1 MLLHM
6 SPVKPLRTRPTRG
19 EVRDRILDA
28 ASKVFAAEGFA
39 GATIDAIGQTAGFTK
54 GAVYSNFESKD
65 ELFLALVDR
74 EFELRGEQIAIALDR
89 SDGDTAAA
97 AREVSRSV
105 LDSVRDHSDY
115 YVLLVEYWLR
125 AQRDPQLRE
134 RLIERRRAAA
144 DQALH
149 IVESTDTVPGTGGWP
164 TSPSSSSPS
173 TWASRW
179 KRCCVREP
187 STPSCSRNSSPHCWN
202 RFRFPAIRES
212 HTMDAKEV
220 PDDIAPAITAAG
232 LGSTVSTGRCSRGRP
247 GPDAGVSRHSD
258 ARRSGSDNAVAD
270 ARGTIQGQ
278 SRLAERA
285 RRNDAARDPPALLD
299 RSLRRHR

>member
-39 GATIDAIGQTAGFTK
+39 GATIDAIGQAAGFTK

-65 ELFLALVDR
+65 ELFLALLDR

-134 RLIERRRAAA
+134 RLIGRRRAAA

-149 IVESTDTVPGTGGWP
+149 IVESTDTVPGDRRLTDVAQLVVTLNLGV
-164 TSPSSSSPS
+164 
-173 TWASRW
+173 AM
-179 KRCCVREP
+179 E
-187 STPSCSRNSSPHCWN
+187 
-202 RFRFPAIRES
+202 
-212 HTMDAKEV
+212 EV
-220 PDDIAPAITAAG
+220 LRPGTINPDLLAQLITA
-232 LGSTVSTGRCSRGRP
+232 
-247 GPDAGVSRHSD
+247 
-258 ARRSGSDNAVAD
+258 
-270 ARGTIQGQ
+270 
-278 SRLAERA
+278 
-285 RRNDAARDPPALLD
+285 LLE
-299 RSLRRHR
+299 SIPV

>member
-39 GATIDAIGQTAGFTK
+39 GATIDAIGQAAGFTK

-65 ELFLALVDR
+65 ELFLALLDR

-149 IVESTDTVPGTGGWP
+149 IVESTDTVPGDRRLT
-164 TSPSSSSPS
+164 
-173 TWASRW
+173 
-179 KRCCVREP
+179 
-187 STPSCSRNSSPHCWN
+187 
-202 RFRFPAIRES
+202 
-212 HTMDAKEV
+212 
-220 PDDIAPAITAAG
+220 DIAQLVVTLNLGVAMEEVLRPGTINPDLLAQLITA
-232 LGSTVSTGRCSRGRP
+232 LLESIPVS
-247 GPDAGVSRHSD
+247 
-258 ARRSGSDNAVAD
+258 
-270 ARGTIQGQ
+270 
-278 SRLAERA
+278 
-285 RRNDAARDPPALLD
+285 ND
-299 RSLRRHR
+299 

>member
-28 ASKVFAAEGFA
+28 AAKVFAAEGFA
-39 GATIDAIGQTAGFTK
+39 GATIDAIGQAAGFTK

-65 ELFLALVDR
+65 ELFLALLDR

-89 SDGDTAAA
+89 SDGDTGAA

-125 AQRDPQLRE
+125 AQRDPQLRD

-144 DQALH
+144 GQALR
-149 IVESTDTVPGTGGWP
+149 IVESSDTVPGDRRLT
-164 TSPSSSSPS
+164 
-173 TWASRW
+173 
-179 KRCCVREP
+179 
-187 STPSCSRNSSPHCWN
+187 
-202 RFRFPAIRES
+202 
-212 HTMDAKEV
+212 
-220 PDDIAPAITAAG
+220 DIAQLVVTLNLGVAMEEVLRPGTINPDLLSRLITA
-232 LGSTVSTGRCSRGRP
+232 LLQSIPVSG
-247 GPDAGVSRHSD
+247 
-258 ARRSGSDNAVAD
+258 
-270 ARGTIQGQ
+270 
-278 SRLAERA
+278 E
-285 RRNDAARDPPALLD
+285 
-299 RSLRRHR
+299 

>member
-39 GATIDAIGQTAGFTK
+39 GATIDAIGQAAGFTK

-65 ELFLALVDR
+65 ELFLALLDR

-134 RLIERRRAAA
+134 RLIGRRRAAA

-149 IVESTDTVPGTGGWP
+149 IVESTDTVPGDRRLTDVAQLVVTLNLGV
-164 TSPSSSSPS
+164 
-173 TWASRW
+173 AM
-179 KRCCVREP
+179 E
-187 STPSCSRNSSPHCWN
+187 
-202 RFRFPAIRES
+202 
-212 HTMDAKEV
+212 EV
-220 PDDIAPAITAAG
+220 LRPGTINPDLLAQLITA
-232 LGSTVSTGRCSRGRP
+232 
-247 GPDAGVSRHSD
+247 
-258 ARRSGSDNAVAD
+258 
-270 ARGTIQGQ
+270 
-278 SRLAERA
+278 
-285 RRNDAARDPPALLD
+285 LLE
-299 RSLRRHR
+299 SLPV